1 MGLVAVRV
9 VVVVVVMV
17 VVLMVVVLVAA
28 VVRGVVRV
36 WGLIRYPAVRGGG
49 LAPMPTV
56 GAEHANSVRD
66 HVVQLVWGR

>member
-1 MGLVAVRV
+1 MSVGVVAVRV

-36 WGLIRYPAVRGGG
+36 WGLIRSPAVRGGG
-49 LAPMPTV
+49 LAPTV

-66 HVVQLVWGR
+66 HVV